1 VTGPRLR
8 AGGAVQIRIV
18 IPRVMQDA
26 GRELQLH
33 VGKVYDLP
41 AVVGQALIATGAAER
56 VETARVIRAP
66 ENTAAAAPETRRVQR
81 AS

>member
-1 VTGPRLR
+1 M
-8 AGGAVQIRIV
+8 QIRML

-33 VGKVYDLP
+33 VGKVYELP
-41 AVVGQALIATGAAER
+41 TVVAQALVATGAAER
-56 VETARVIRAP
+56 VETARVVKAP
-66 ENTAAAAPETRRVQR
+66 ENTATAPPETRRIQR